1 MSKVTPYKSQE
12 SKKDQVAR
20 MFDNI
25 SGKYDFLNHFFSL
38 GIDIRWRKKAVKM
51 LKPYNPKSIL
61 DIATGTGDF
70 AFEALSL
77 NPDKVTGVDIS
88 NGMLEKGRE
97 KVKARSL
104 EDKVE
109 LIYGDSESLPFSD
122 QSYDAIIVA
131 FGVRNFETL
140 EKGLAE
146 MQRVLRPGG
155 AAVILE
161 FSKPKSF
168 PIKQLYGL
176 YFNYVMPLI
185 GRLVSRDN
193 SAYTYLPQSVQA
205 FPEGKDFL
213 DILKKVGFSSASQKP
228 VTGGIASIYMAVK

>member
-77 NPDKVTGVDIS
+77 KPDKVTGVDIS